1 MPAPRRSQSNAMLY
15 TVVVFVGISIIAS
28 VIAVVFYIKYEDQ
41 QANLRQAQSNF
52 SEMASDQ
59 DWRRIAS
66 IVGEKKT
73 RENYFAKTNDY
84 LDQTLILL
92 TGGPLDDTSA
102 QEKVASA
109 VADVNKIIVS
119 VSGPP
124 CQIENFDSNTTG
136 LIRVIELLEAKL
148 KNTTDEKAATGQ
160 KLDELHQQFKTAKD
174 TSIETERRLKAE
186 VDKFKQQADNIT
198 LKYNQLEQ
206 LLRQTTD
213 QRVATLKEQR
223 DQAVNER
230 KTIYDEMLRTQAQL
244 ETTQDKLKQLQEQL
258 WAIKAPPDREVAA
271 HKPDA
276 KVMLIDNNIVHINI
290 GMADHVYRG
299 LTFAV
304 YDKSIP
310 IPRDGKG
317 KAEIQVFDVRQNVS
331 AARVIYSETKRPIV
345 ADDIVAN
352 LVWDSDEK
360 NIFTVVGEFDLN
372 GDGGAEY
379 DAIDRVKKMVENWGG
394 EVSQNVSVD
403 TDFVLLGSP
412 PQLLRQ
418 PTVEALEI
426 DPAAQE
432 KYQASLERRQHY
444 EKVRTEA
451 QALWLPVFNTERFL
465 YFVGYKH
472 LSNRLDSF

>member
-1 MPAPRRSQSNAMLY
+1 MPATRRSQSNAMLY

-41 QANLRQAQSNF
+41 QANIRQAQSNF
-52 SEMASDQ
+52 SEMVSDQ

-186 VDKFKQQADNIT
+186 VDKFKQQADNRRGRRPEIP
-198 LKYNQLEQ
+198 
-206 LLRQTTD
+206 
-213 QRVATLKEQR
+213 ACPG
-223 DQAVNER
+223 
-230 KTIYDEMLRTQAQL
+230 RTVQGAQS
-244 ETTQDKLKQLQEQL
+244 
-258 WAIKAPPDREVAA
+258 
-271 HKPDA
+271 
-276 KVMLIDNNIVHINI
+276 
-290 GMADHVYRG
+290 Y
-299 LTFAV
+299 
-304 YDKSIP
+304 
-310 IPRDGKG
+310 
-317 KAEIQVFDVRQNVS
+317 
-331 AARVIYSETKRPIV
+331 
-345 ADDIVAN
+345 
-352 LVWDSDEK
+352 
-360 NIFTVVGEFDLN
+360 
-372 GDGGAEY
+372 
-379 DAIDRVKKMVENWGG
+379 
-394 EVSQNVSVD
+394 
-403 TDFVLLGSP
+403 
-412 PQLLRQ
+412 
-418 PTVEALEI
+418 
-426 DPAAQE
+426 
-432 KYQASLERRQHY
+432 
-444 EKVRTEA
+444 
-451 QALWLPVFNTERFL
+451 
-465 YFVGYKH
+465 
-472 LSNRLDSF
+472 